1 MRAIQVALVASL
13 FGCAVPVASVPA
25 QTAPGET
32 VRDRLWIWGH
42 PAGVYNA
49 SFLAPWPRKS
59 SIEPVPAAQWL
70 GVPNMIFVH
79 YDGKPE
85 PPFDDYYLPFRKLD
99 RVYWSLV
106 GASGVTSAEEREHV
120 YRLAEANG
128 NLTGFILDD
137 FFHVPVIPDRPT
149 PGAPWLAENR
159 VQFPVTV
166 TLAAPAPVTCD
177 ALELVQSDWPSGD
190 YRSKDFE
197 VEISLDGHHF
207 SLAQRG
213 TIPNEPA
220 GQIRLNLPSHP
231 LRALRIRILSTHDTA
246 AALSCGLNAVRLY
259 HAGQRLDLTPWTAS
273 ASSSY
278 PGFDPE
284 SLLGVVRPFP
294 ASLTPG
300 QLAEL
305 GERTVRGRK
314 LPIMAVVYTGQIA
327 PQAKWH
333 LDQVDEVCLWTWR
346 PGDLKDLEA
355 NLTALETLVSG
366 KPIYLGCYMYDFDAR
381 RALPIELMKQQTESG
396 FEWLKAGRIQGIIFL
411 ATPNVDVGLEAVE
424 WTRQWIAQFGGEP
437 LKKRSNPFNA
447 QP

>member
-1 MRAIQVALVASL
+1 LRHVVIYPQCTTQHQDRKARSTRLLDSLSKKGPYFQEDQRFFNLEGSGTMRAVQLALIASL
-13 FGCAVPVASVPA
+13 LGCAMLVVSVEA
-25 QTAPGET
+25 QTPSGET

-79 YDGKPE
+79 YGGKPE
-85 PPFDDYYLPFRKLD
+85 PPFDDYYRPFRKLD

-137 FFHVPVIPDRPT
+137 FFHVPVVPD
-149 PGAPWLAENR
+149 
-159 VQFPVTV
+159 
-166 TLAAPAPVTCD
+166 
-177 ALELVQSDWPSGD
+177 
-190 YRSKDFE
+190 
-197 VEISLDGHHF
+197 
-207 SLAQRG
+207 
-213 TIPNEPA
+213 
-220 GQIRLNLPSHP
+220 
-231 LRALRIRILSTHDTA
+231 
-246 AALSCGLNAVRLY
+246 
-259 HAGQRLDLTPWTAS
+259 
-273 ASSSY
+273 SY

-333 LDQVDEVCLWTWR
+333 LDEVDEVCLWTWR

-355 NLTALETLVSG
+355 NLTALEKLVPG

-396 FEWLKAGRIQGIIFL
+396 FKWLKAGRIQGMIFL

-424 WTRQWIAQFGGEP
+424 WTRQWIAQFGDEP
-437 LKKRSNPFNA
+437 LEKRGD
-447 QP
+447 